1 MMLTPERHQLIL
13 ALLREN
19 GVVKLQEL
27 IERTNSSE
35 STIRRDLV
43 QLENENKL
51 KRVHGGASLIHGS
64 QLEPSYLE
72 KTAKNIVEK
81 QSIAKYASEL
91 IQDGDS
97 IYLDAGTTTQELIPY
112 LDHDGLTVVTN
123 GVNLIEPL
131 LEKGIKTYL
140 IGGVL
145 KPSTKALIGSRALSS
160 LNLYRF
166 DKCFLGVNGI
176 DLKYGYTTPDPEEA
190 LIKQTAM
197 GLAKET
203 YILADHTKFN
213 EVSFSKISS
222 ITEAILITDDG
233 LTKDELTSYQEHINI
248 KVVTT

>member
-1 MMLTPERHQLIL
+1 MLTPERHQLIL

>member
-13 ALLREN
+13 SLLKEH

-51 KRVHGGASLIHGS
+51 RRVHGGAAFVHGN
-64 QLEPSYLE
+64 QLEPSYIE
-72 KTAKNIVEK
+72 KTAKNIKEK
-81 QSIAKYASEL
+81 QAIAKYASEL

-112 LDHDGLTVVTN
+112 LDHKGLTVVTN
-123 GVNLIEPL
+123 GVNLIEPI
-131 LEKGIKTYL
+131 LEKGITTYL

-176 DLKYGYTTPDPEEA
+176 DLKYGFTTPDPEEA

-197 GLAKET
+197 SLAKET
-203 YILADHTKFN
+203 YILADYTKFN

-222 ITEAILITDDG
+222 LKDVTLITDNG
-233 LTKDELTSYQEHINI
+233 LTKSELISYQEHINI

>member
-1 MMLTPERHQLIL
+1 MLTPERHQLIL
-13 ALLREN
+13 SLLKEH

-27 IERTNSSE
+27 VESTNSSE

-51 KRVHGGASLIHGS
+51 KRVHGGASLVHGNR
-64 QLEPSYLE
+64 LEPSYIE
-72 KTAKNIVEK
+72 KTAKNIKEK
-81 QSIAKYASEL
+81 RAIAKYASKL

-97 IYLDAGTTTQELIPY
+97 IYMDAGTTTQELIPF
-112 LDHDGLTVVTN
+112 LDQKELTVVTN
-123 GVNLIEPL
+123 GFNLIEPL
-131 LEKGIKTYL
+131 LEKGITTYL
-140 IGGVL
+140 IGGVV
-145 KPSTKALIGSRALSS
+145 KPQTKALIGSRALSS

-176 DLKYGYTTPDPEEA
+176 DLKFGFTTPDPEEA

-197 GLAKET
+197 GLAKESF
-203 YILADHTKFN
+203 ILADHTKFN

-222 ITEAILITDDG
+222 LKDAILITDDQ
-233 LTKDELTSYQEHINI
+233 LAKNELASYQEHINI